1 MTFLILLGLLNGVAV
16 SLSRT
21 LNGRLA
27 SARGAMTASLA
38 NHLLGFGLLGALLI
52 LKGAPWERLAGL
64 AGLDP
69 WLLLGGV
76 LGALF
81 VAISSWAIGRVGAL
95 ACALL
100 IVAGQL
106 AGGALLDALAGRLAG
121 SDLLGILL
129 VLAGAALQRWQAAL
143 PRMSC
148 AGADKP
154 ADRDDKIAVLAWTG
168 KAARQPDQGLGG
180 REKAKE
186 RKGKEEKGEQ
196 RKAACAPGLAQKAEH
211 RR

>member
-1 MTFLILLGLLNGVAV
+1 MTLLILLGLLNGVAV

-64 AGLDP
+64 DP

-106 AGGALLDALAGRLAG
+106 AGGRPARCPGRTAGRERSARHSAGAGGRRAATLAGR
-121 SDLLGILL
+121 
-129 VLAGAALQRWQAAL
+129 QAAL
-143 PRMSC
+143 PRVS
-148 AGADKP
+148 D
-154 ADRDDKIAVLAWTG
+154 AVMA
-168 KAARQPDQGLGG
+168 
-180 REKAKE
+180 
-186 RKGKEEKGEQ
+186 
-196 RKAACAPGLAQKAEH
+196 
-211 RR
+211 

>member
-1 MTFLILLGLLNGVAV
+1 MTLLILLGLLNGVAV

-52 LKGAPWERLAGL
+52 LKGEPWERL

-100 IVAGQL
+100 IVTGQL
-106 AGGALLDALAGRLAG
+106 AGGALLDALAGRLAA

-129 VLAGAALQRWQAAL
+129 VLRCNAGRAASRTPEGEWGGDGL
-143 PRMSC
+143 
-148 AGADKP
+148 GKP
-154 ADRDDKIAVLAWTG
+154 AG
-168 KAARQPDQGLGG
+168 MARASPCLDAKGG
-180 REKAKE
+180 SPAGSGPR
-186 RKGKEEKGEQ
+186 
-196 RKAACAPGLAQKAEH
+196 
-211 RR
+211 

>member
-1 MTFLILLGLLNGVAV
+1 MALLILLGLLNGVAV

-64 AGLDP
+64 DP

-106 AGGALLDALAGRLAG
+106 LGGALLDALAGRLAA

-129 VLAGAALQRWQAAL
+129 VLAGAALQRWQATL
-143 PRMSC
+143 LRMS
-148 AGADKP
+148 GDGVDKP
-154 ADRDDKIAVLAWTG
+154 AGRDDKSAALALTG
-168 KAARQPDQGLGG
+168 DTAR
-180 REKAKE
+180 
-186 RKGKEEKGEQ
+186 
-196 RKAACAPGLAQKAEH
+196 
-211 RR
+211 

>member
-1 MTFLILLGLLNGVAV
+1 MTLLILLGLLNGVTV

-38 NHLLGFGLLGALLI
+38 NHLLGFWLLGALLI
-52 LKGAPWERLAGL
+52 LKGAPCERL

-81 VAISSWAIGRVGAL
+81 VAISSWAIGRIGAL

-100 IVAGQL
+100 IVTGQL
-106 AGGALLDALAGRLAG
+106 AGGALLDALAGRLAA

-129 VLAGAALQRWQAAL
+129 VLAGAALQRWQ
-143 PRMSC
+143 
-148 AGADKP
+148 G
-154 ADRDDKIAVLAWTG
+154 G
-168 KAARQPDQGLGG
+168 KSRSRG
-180 REKAKE
+180 
-186 RKGKEEKGEQ
+186 
-196 RKAACAPGLAQKAEH
+196 
-211 RR
+211 

>member
-1 MTFLILLGLLNGVAV
+1 MTILILLGLLNGVAV

-27 SARGAMTASLA
+27 SARGALMASLA
-38 NHLLGFGLLGALLI
+38 NHLLGFGLLGALL
-52 LKGAPWERLAGL
+52 LLTGAPWGRL

-69 WLLLGGV
+69 WLLLGGA

-106 AGGALLDALAGRLAG
+106 VGGALLDALAGRLGA
-121 SDLLGILL
+121 SDLLGTLL
-129 VLAGAALQRWQAAL
+129 VLAGAGLQRWQAV
-143 PRMSC
+143 R
-148 AGADKP
+148 KN
-154 ADRDDKIAVLAWTG
+154 
-168 KAARQPDQGLGG
+168 RQ
-180 REKAKE
+180 
-186 RKGKEEKGEQ
+186 
-196 RKAACAPGLAQKAEH
+196 
-211 RR
+211 

>member
-1 MTFLILLGLLNGVAV
+1 MTLLILLGLLNGVAV

-64 AGLDP
+64 DP

-81 VAISSWAIGRVGAL
+81 VAISSWAIGRIGAL
-95 ACALL
+95 AC
-100 IVAGQL
+100 
-106 AGGALLDALAGRLAG
+106 ALLDALAGRLAA

-129 VLAGAALQRWQAAL
+129 VLAGAALQRWQGGK
-143 PRMSC
+143 PRSR
-148 AGADKP
+148 G
-154 ADRDDKIAVLAWTG
+154 
-168 KAARQPDQGLGG
+168 
-180 REKAKE
+180 
-186 RKGKEEKGEQ
+186 
-196 RKAACAPGLAQKAEH
+196 
-211 RR
+211 

>member
-1 MTFLILLGLLNGVAV
+1 MTILILLGLLNGVAV

-27 SARGAMTASLA
+27 SARSAMTASLA

-64 AGLDP
+64 DP

-81 VAISSWAIGRVGAL
+81 VAISSWAIGRIGAL

-106 AGGALLDALAGRLAG
+106 LGGALLDALAGRLAA

-129 VLAGAALQRWQAAL
+129 VLAGAALQRWQAGKPASRALRHEGSWRGDIWEDCAPPL
-143 PRMSC
+143 PR
-148 AGADKP
+148 
-154 ADRDDKIAVLAWTG
+154 
-168 KAARQPDQGLGG
+168 QGPTRSRPGG
-180 REKAKE
+180 REKAKGRE
-186 RKGKEEKGEQ
+186 MKGKKERPPVGQ
-196 RKAACAPGLAQKAEH
+196 GQPQKAEH
-211 RR
+211 RRLAGVLK

>member
-1 MTFLILLGLLNGVAV
+1 MTLLILLGLLNGVAV

-64 AGLDP
+64 DP

-81 VAISSWAIGRVGAL
+81 VAISSWAIGRIGAL

-100 IVAGQL
+100 IVTGQL
-106 AGGALLDALAGRLAG
+106 AGGPCSMPWPDGWPRAICSASCWCWRGLRCNAGR
-121 SDLLGILL
+121 
-129 VLAGAALQRWQAAL
+129 AASRV
-143 PRMSC
+143 P
-148 AGADKP
+148 
-154 ADRDDKIAVLAWTG
+154 
-168 KAARQPDQGLGG
+168 
-180 REKAKE
+180 E
-186 RKGKEEKGEQ
+186 GE
-196 RKAACAPGLAQKAEH
+196 
-211 RR
+211 

>member
-1 MTFLILLGLLNGVAV
+1 MTLLILLGLLNGMAV

-38 NHLLGFGLLGALLI
+38 NHLLGFVLLGALLI
-52 LKGAPWERLAGL
+52 LKGAPWGNL

-95 ACALL
+95 VCALL

-106 AGGALLDALAGRLAG
+106 AGGVLLDALAGRLEG
-121 SDLLGILL
+121 SDLLGTLL
-129 VLAGAALQRWQAAL
+129 VLAGAGLQRWQA
-143 PRMSC
+143 
-148 AGADKP
+148 GKP
-154 ADRDDKIAVLAWTG
+154 H
-168 KAARQPDQGLGG
+168 P
-180 REKAKE
+180 
-186 RKGKEEKGEQ
+186 
-196 RKAACAPGLAQKAEH
+196 
-211 RR
+211 